1 MFSLLNSILSIYK
14 YSVSIRKTS
23 CLLIRT
29 SFQKRLFY
37 GYLGI
42 TESCT
47 SQKDNA
53 VDIFENVLTQYEPMI
68 SACIR
73 KLNIYKN
80 HEFYRQAGRIALW
93 RAWVKYDA
101 TKGDFAPFAYRT
113 IYGAMLD
120 ELKKEKRVEE
130 AVNPV
135 EDEKLSI
142 LIDHALISSFENENL
157 GFALEKLTS
166 TERELISWIFVE
178 GISLQQA
185 ATRAAIT
192 IPGIKKR
199 RERMLEKLRESMK

>member
-1 MFSLLNSILSIYK
+1 MD
-14 YSVSIRKTS
+14 V
-23 CLLIRT
+23 
-29 SFQKRLFY
+29 
-37 GYLGI
+37 
-42 TESCT
+42 
-47 SQKDNA
+47 
-53 VDIFENVLTQYEPMI
+53 FENVLTQYEPMI

-80 HEFYRQAGRIALW
+80 HELYKQAGRIALW
-93 RAWVKYDA
+93 RAWIKYDA

-130 AVNPV
+130 TVNPV

-142 LIDHALISSFENENL
+142 LIDHALVSSFENEHL

-166 TERELISWIFVE
+166 TDRQLISWIFVE

-185 ATRAAIT
+185 ATRAGIT